1 MEILWI
7 LIPAPIV
14 GYLLI
19 NGVRRIFSEDEQ
31 LVRKIFEVQ
40 PVTMVAGATAL
51 GSIIVWAVVEVLG
64 LW

>member
-1 MEILWI
+1 MSILWI
-7 LIPAPIV
+7 LIPAPLV

-31 LVRKIFEVQ
+31 LLRKIFAVQ